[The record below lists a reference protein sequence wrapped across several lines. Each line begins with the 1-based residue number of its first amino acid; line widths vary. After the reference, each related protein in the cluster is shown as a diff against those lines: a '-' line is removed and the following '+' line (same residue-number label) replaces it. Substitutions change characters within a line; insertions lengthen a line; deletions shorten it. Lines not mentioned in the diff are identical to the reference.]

1 MNDKKIVSIDRSG
14 KRRNL
19 PLGERRQLE
28 KQQSDAIATYRM
40 LKVQRS
46 PGVDN

>member
-1 MNDKKIVSIDRSG
+1 MNDKKIVSTDRSG
-14 KRRNL
+14 KRKNL

-28 KQQSDAIATYRM
+28 KQRSDVVATYRM

-46 PGVDN
+46 AGVDN